1 MTTLETTIMDQA
13 NDAMKK
19 ALNKTIM
26 DVMRTVID
34 NCVNVLTDG
43 TFDETPEADRKKVF
57 TTIIEQKTFEHFN
70 IKKPVKTHAS
80 KKSSVV
86 DDAQYIDIDTYMKEI
101 QKADFEN
108 NKCTRAYG
116 GGEHNGK
123 ICWAT
128 ATALTE
134 YGPRCAC
141 CKRKKGVL
149 DKLIEKYNEPKSVPE
164 YLPFDKYVEIMNT
177 DVTGNCSRMY
187 ITGEHKGTL
196 CWAEATEMTQHG
208 PRCNACKRLK
218 GGLEN
223 ALKKYKA
230 QLEMVNESDDES
242 DNESNN
248 ESNDDESEDESED
261 ENSDGTDEEVVDSD
275 EESDEESSSK
285 SKVK

>member
-43 TFDETPEADRKKVF
+43 TFDETSEADRKKVF

-108 NKCTRAYG
+108 NKCTRGYG
-116 GGEHNGK
+116 GGEHKGK

-149 DKLIEKYNEPKSVPE
+149 DKLIEKYNEPKTVPE
-164 YLPFDKYVEIMNT
+164 YLPFDKYVEVMDT
-177 DVTGNCSRMY
+177 DEAQNKCTRMY

-196 CWAEATEMTQHG
+196 CWSDATETTQHG
-208 PRCNACKRLK
+208 PRCNSCKRLK

-230 QLEMVNESDDES
+230 QLEMVDDSGDESNDESNDNESDV
-242 DNESNN
+242 
-248 ESNDDESEDESED
+248 ESED
-261 ENSDGTDEEVVDSD
+261 ENSEDSDEEVVDSD

-285 SKVK
+285 TKVK